1 MKDDYSQLIIDV
13 QKKSN
18 ILVNTISDVK
28 FLKEDIES
36 ITGIKIGFNT
46 LRRLFGFLDKT
57 KPSVTTLNTL
67 SRYIGFNS
75 FSHYKNNQKK
85 YNEWYFQQY
94 LQRLILSKKTNKDDI
109 DFINKWLD
117 YNENI
122 VHIGYFLSFHIQ
134 KTNLEILDF
143 IFKNLSF
150 KTVLSTNL
158 QKFSTILS
166 ISLLSISENKSLSLH
181 RALIQHN
188 NFRNNIPLAYIDYT
202 HLNSRYLK
210 VLGIIEELGD
220 NNSDL
225 LFVSLMKFYNRFYRD
240 EDINIDIKKPKDFEG
255 FYIVLKGRFY
265 GYSIMKNETI
275 NPSLKKLIIDINKLN
290 SSNYFLQEIVPA
302 LIIKEEYTFLE
313 ELINISYEDLF
324 ESNSWNANTATAIYL
339 IALANVNW
347 KKSNIK
353 PAKSNIELV
362 DLDKVELG
370 YKNYIS
376 LFYYLTKLKISFIE
390 NKKADNKHSYI
401 AIRKIVKITGFNKFV
416 TESKKYL
423 LK

>member
-150 KTVLSTNL
+150 KTVSSTNL

-166 ISLLSISENKSLSLH
+166 TSLLSISENKSLSLH

-290 SSNYFLQEIVPA
+290 SSNYFLQVIVPA

>member
-143 IFKNLSF
+143 IFKNENCSQKSILMIFLVGKIF
-150 KTVLSTNL
+150 KIF
-158 QKFSTILS
+158 KFKYKPGFPF
-166 ISLLSISENKSLSLH
+166 ISKI
-181 RALIQHN
+181 
-188 NFRNNIPLAYIDYT
+188 
-202 HLNSRYLK
+202 
-210 VLGIIEELGD
+210 
-220 NNSDL
+220 
-225 LFVSLMKFYNRFYRD
+225 FV
-240 EDINIDIKKPKDFEG
+240 
-255 FYIVLKGRFY
+255 
-265 GYSIMKNETI
+265 
-275 NPSLKKLIIDINKLN
+275 
-290 SSNYFLQEIVPA
+290 
-302 LIIKEEYTFLE
+302 
-313 ELINISYEDLF
+313 
-324 ESNSWNANTATAIYL
+324 
-339 IALANVNW
+339 
-347 KKSNIK
+347 
-353 PAKSNIELV
+353 
-362 DLDKVELG
+362 
-370 YKNYIS
+370 
-376 LFYYLTKLKISFIE
+376 
-390 NKKADNKHSYI
+390 
-401 AIRKIVKITGFNKFV
+401 
-416 TESKKYL
+416 
-423 LK
+423 